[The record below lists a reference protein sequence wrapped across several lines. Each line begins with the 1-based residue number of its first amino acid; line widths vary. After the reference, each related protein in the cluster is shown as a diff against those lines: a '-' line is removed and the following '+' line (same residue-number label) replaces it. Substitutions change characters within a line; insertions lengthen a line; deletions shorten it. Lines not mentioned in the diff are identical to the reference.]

1 MSWFKSKPEVPEAY
15 REYAESIRGLKRST
29 TPIRNQKFLVVD
41 TETTGLNVN
50 TDSIVSIGIVPIR
63 GYVIHSEDT
72 REWIIQS
79 DQPSGG
85 GASIHGVMPHDQRS
99 GIPAKEAAEE
109 FLMAADGAIV
119 VGHHIGFDA
128 AMLDVFL
135 RHQLRVP
142 FLNPTYDTGH
152 MFRRLK
158 GSPYRLFDMEPA
170 AEALD
175 MICEDL
181 GIPIDDRHTALG
193 DAAATA
199 ILFMRLLKDLEKRG
213 VNTTAKLLAR

>member
-1 MSWFKSKPEVPEAY
+1 MSWFHKKPDVPEAF
-15 REYAESIRGLKRST
+15 RWYAESVSGLKRSK
-29 TPIRNQKFLVVD
+29 TPTSEQKFLIVD
-41 TETTGLNVN
+41 TETTGLNVDH
-50 TDSIVSIGIVPIR
+50 DSIVSIGIVPIQ
-63 GYVIHSEDT
+63 GYRIQSERT

-79 DQPSGG
+79 EESIGS
-85 GASIHGVMPHDQRS
+85 GASIHGVMPNDQRV
-99 GIPAKEAAEE
+99 GTPAQLAAEE
-109 FLMAADGAIV
+109 FLKAAEGAIV
-119 VGHHIGFDA
+119 VGHHIGFDES
-128 AMLDVFL
+128 MLHKFL
-135 RHQLRVP
+135 SRELNVP

-158 GSPYRLFDMEPA
+158 GTPYKLLGVEPA

-175 MICEDL
+175 KICEDL

-213 VNTTAKLLAR
+213 VKTTKELLGR

>member
-1 MSWFKSKPEVPEAY
+1 MNWFNKKANVPEAY
-15 REYAESIRGLKRST
+15 RWYAESVVGIKRSK
-29 TPIRNQKFLVVD
+29 TPTREQKFLVVD
-41 TETTGLNVN
+41 TETSGLD
-50 TDSIVSIGIVPIR
+50 TDSDTIISIGIVPIQ
-63 GYVIHSEDT
+63 GYRIQSEST
-72 REWIIQS
+72 QEWIIQS
-79 DQPSGG
+79 EASKGS
-85 GASIHGVMPHDQRS
+85 GASIHGVMPKDQRE
-99 GIPAKEAAEE
+99 GTPAEIVAGE
-109 FLMAADGAIV
+109 FLEAVKGAIV

-128 AMLDVFL
+128 KMLNKFL
-135 RHQLRVP
+135 QDELQVP

-158 GSPYRLFDMEPA
+158 GTPYNLLGVEPA

-175 MICEDL
+175 KICEDL

-213 VNTTAKLLAR
+213 VTSVKELLKK